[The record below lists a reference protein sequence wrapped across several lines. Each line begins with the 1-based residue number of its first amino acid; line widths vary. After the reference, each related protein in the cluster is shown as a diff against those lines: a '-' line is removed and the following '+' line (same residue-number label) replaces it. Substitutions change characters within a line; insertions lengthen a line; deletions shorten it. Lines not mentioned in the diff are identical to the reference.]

1 MNSLDDEIRI
11 CPMCG
16 NKTLWGEMIWLNGK
30 CTCPS
35 CYRLHGKR
43 ALKTKQLM
51 NDLLEEDDLDVKG

>member
-35 CYRLHGKR
+35 CYNKERKRLDSNNDSEGKNGR
-43 ALKTKQLM
+43 
-51 NDLLEEDDLDVKG
+51 E

>member
-35 CYRLHGKR
+35 CYS
-43 ALKTKQLM
+43 
-51 NDLLEEDDLDVKG
+51 NNNS